1 MQTALELVLVLL
13 VMADAMLIAWALND
27 RFFPRP

>member
-1 MQTALELVLVLL
+1 MHAALELVLVLL
-13 VMADAMLIAWALND
+13 VMADALLIAWAIND